1 MIDGSCAMVRLKRLV
16 SRVLMEIVPGG
27 SPQRMNNASGKRFQV
42 CVDCKSFRIGF
53 CPVRIPELIQQR
65 VLLPGLY

>member
-1 MIDGSCAMVRLKRLV
+1 
-16 SRVLMEIVPGG
+16 MEIVPGG
-27 SPQRMNNASGKRFQV
+27 SPQNEQRLRETLPGLRGLQV
-42 CVDCKSFRIGF
+42 RLHGF